1 MPRTR
6 ALQASQSSTTNWQ
19 RRGGGTGS
27 VGSQYNIIAEQGQPG
42 QFGMRDGGKVAGVRA
57 RSCIKL
63 FFPTTTPSSIIRLRL
78 IIDKSLASVSP
89 GMQNPV
95 EPAKSSRRGR
105 LGCP

>member
-1 MPRTR
+1 MIDAEDEGT
-6 ALQASQSSTTNWQ
+6 AGISILNNKLAAQ
-19 RRGGGTGS
+19 RRGHGKL
-27 VGSQYNIIAEQGQPG
+27 IAEQGQPG